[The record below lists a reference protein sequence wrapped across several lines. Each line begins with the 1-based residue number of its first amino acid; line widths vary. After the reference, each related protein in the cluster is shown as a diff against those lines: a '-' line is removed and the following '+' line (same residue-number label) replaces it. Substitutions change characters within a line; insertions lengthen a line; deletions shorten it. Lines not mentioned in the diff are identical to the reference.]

1 MTARVSGRLQ
11 GRADGGMAA
20 CLRHRMQD
28 ADPLADQAM
37 ILPDALRAMWDEAMS
52 GTIRAY
58 PDRSVP
64 AGPTLRASDLEA
76 RLADLA
82 ALVDGTV
89 DPDFARWSD
98 RHAAMV
104 AG

>member
-1 MTARVSGRLQ
+1 MNQPRLPVLFISHGSPMLVFEPGQ
-11 GRADGGMAA
+11 
-20 CLRHRMQD
+20 
-28 ADPLADQAM
+28 
-37 ILPDALRAMWDEAMS
+37 
-52 GTIRAY
+52 T
-58 PDRSVP
+58 
-64 AGPTLRASDLEA
+64 GPTLRASDLEA

-104 AG
+104 VG